1 MTYRIAIANQ
11 KGGVGKTTISI
22 GMAGVFSEMGYK
34 VLLVDMDQQG
44 NLSSS
49 FLDNIHSLKHT
60 VAELL
65 VDDDVEIQQ
74 VIKKTQIDGI
84 DILPANLAL
93 SDLDV
98 KLAGDDD
105 AQYYLLEALQEVE
118 SHYDYIIIDCPP
130 SLGRAT
136 RMALVAANG
145 LLVPIECQ
153 EWAVKGSSQ
162 LESYVEKVKQR
173 ANPSL
178 EILGFVINKYDS
190 RRSIETTYN
199 QVLREKYPD
208 KIFKTEIHNN
218 VQYTEA
224 ATAKKPI
231 NYYLPGSKQA
241 VAFREFIKEILAY
254 VEKSKTS
261 WPSQRER
268 RV

>member
-1 MTYRIAIANQ
+1 MTYRLAITNQ

-22 GMAGVFSEMGYK
+22 GMAGVLSEMGHR

-49 FLDNIHSLKHT
+49 FLDNIHALEHT

-65 VDDDVEIQQ
+65 IEDDIDIRK
-74 VIKKTQIDGI
+74 VIRQTRIPNI
-84 DILPANLAL
+84 DILPANLSL

-105 AQYYLLEALQEVE
+105 AQYYLLEALEEVD

-136 RMALVAANG
+136 RLALIAANG

-173 ANPSL
+173 ANPNL
-178 EILGFVINKYDS
+178 EILGFVINKLDP
-190 RRSIETTYN
+190 RRSIEATYN
-199 QVLREKYPD
+199 KVLREKYPD
-208 KIFKTEIHNN
+208 KIFKTEFHNN

-231 NYYLPGSKQA
+231 NYYLPSSKQA
-241 VAFREFIKEILAY
+241 EAFREFIKEILDY
-254 VEKSKTS
+254 VQKIKTT
-261 WPSQRER
+261 
-268 RV
+268 

>member
-22 GMAGVFSEMGYK
+22 GMAGVLSELGHK

-49 FLDNIHSLKHT
+49 FLDNIHSLSHT

-65 VDDDVEIQQ
+65 VEDDIDIKEVIQ
-74 VIKKTQIDGI
+74 KTHIPNI
-84 DILPANLAL
+84 DILPANLSL

-105 AQYYLLEALQEVE
+105 AQYYLLEALEE
-118 SHYDYIIIDCPP
+118 LDNHYDYVIIDCPP

-136 RMALVAANG
+136 RLSLVAAQG

-162 LESYVEKVKQR
+162 LESYVDKVKQR
-173 ANPSL
+173 ANPNL

-208 KIFKTEIHNN
+208 KIFKTEFHNN

-241 VAFREFIKEILAY
+241 EAFREFIKELLAY
-254 VEKSKTS
+254 VQQKRQTA
-261 WPSQRER
+261 
-268 RV
+268 